1 MGVIV
6 DHKQDEYHTEEDVSE
21 DVGNNDGDDDLVEAA
36 ALLLRA
42 DWHRDVLG
50 QLYEE
55 CDAGGHAVQEGQ
67 GVHCQSNVMKLF
79 NCSI

>member
-42 DWHRDVLG
+42 DWHRDVLC

-55 CDAGGHAVQEGQ
+55 GDAGGHAVQEGQ
-67 GVHCQSNVMKLF
+67 CVHCQSNVMKLF